1 MPSVGDCYGK
11 LKAYR
16 SKRKLGCCSS
26 VLLRKIA
33 DILVVLTYRNSTFGL
48 GSSYSMN
55 AYFCANAETR

>member
-1 MPSVGDCYGK
+1 MPSVGDCYSK

-16 SKRKLGCCSS
+16 SKRKLGCCFS

-33 DILVVLTYRNSTFGL
+33 DALVVLTYRNSTFSS

-55 AYFCANAETR
+55 AYFCANAKTR